1 MKTTIMNPFSRVITL
16 AGSNATNLVPVYTPG
31 KVLWLA
37 AHEITH
43 LQGEGNYTYIHTC
56 QGKRYIVSKTLK
68 NVQEILCADFLRVH
82 KSYVINPEYITAR
95 LDADMLLMSCGHKV
109 PIARRRIREVQER
122 ISIGYLAVG

>member
-16 AGSNATNLVPVYTPG
+16 TGSNATNLVAVHIPG

-43 LQGEGNYTYIHTC
+43 LEGEGNYTYIYTR
-56 QGKRYIVSKTLK
+56 QGKKYLVSKTLK

-82 KSYVINPEYITAR
+82 KSFVINPEYITAR
-95 LDADMLLMSCGHKV
+95 LDADMLLMSCGQKV
-109 PIARRRIREVQER
+109 PIARRRIREVQEK
-122 ISIGYLAVG
+122 IAVGYLAVG